1 MFSRERIRQ
10 ETYRTRSSNAAHP
23 CSEISA
29 QGVERSGMSHIV
41 HCSNENE
48 IEVGIIVRK
57 YMLNLLQAV
66 THDLANTA
74 LFKGSDNT
82 CQLDML

>member
-1 MFSRERIRQ
+1 
-10 ETYRTRSSNAAHP
+10 
-23 CSEISA
+23 
-29 QGVERSGMSHIV
+29 MSHIV